1 MFVLATTAC
10 DSPHVRQPDSHSR
23 DSIAPGAQRTD
34 TVAHPPA
41 PDTGQ
46 PAPRIPGPGLSAQPP
61 APLVPTPDTLR
72 GLYVNRW
79 AAIGQTMWRLID
91 VAKETE
97 VNALVIDVKDDRG
110 LMLYRTDVALAR
122 EIGAD
127 TTNPMS
133 HTRLRA
139 VLDSMRA
146 HGIYPIARIVVAKDP
161 LLAAARHEWAIRRRA
176 DSTLWLDRDS
186 TPWLDPTHPEIWK
199 YAADISAEAVRLGFS
214 ELQFD
219 YVRFPDEDRVIREG
233 LYAKTEG
240 RVRAQVIRDQLGY
253 LRELVKPLGVPMAI
267 DVFGLTATDSTD
279 MGIGQRWEMF
289 IDRAD
294 VVLPMVYPSHFA
306 RGTYGLANPNARPY
320 ETIGRALE
328 DAKRRTEGIAG
339 AAKIIPWYQDFT
351 MGAPRYGPE
360 QVRAQIQSGYDSG
373 FSSWILWNP
382 SSRYTLRALL
392 RTDSLRSPSSQRTS
406 SRPIAPAT
414 ACALSSGT
422 KWRASGTIS
431 TVLDGIADCSRRA
444 RVAGRKGSRSPQTI
458 VVGQVI
464 SRRRGVSASVSSQ
477 RSAVRCRTS
486 VARPL
491 SSVNGRRKRSTSRVP
506 CS

>member
-1 MFVLATTAC
+1 MIGAFVPVRNSLVVAIAAASVAC
-10 DSPHVRQPDSHSR
+10 DSSR
-23 DSIAPGAQRTD
+23 DLERAGSGRIGGTTAGVGQTAAPT
-34 TVAHPPA
+34 PLPA
-41 PDTGQ
+41 PDTSPPASRR
-46 PAPRIPGPGLSAQPP
+46 PAPPDLAALPP
-61 APLVPTPDTLR
+61 AQLVATPDTLR

-79 AAIGQTMWRLID
+79 AAIGTSMWRLID

-97 VNALVIDVKDDRG
+97 INALVIDVKDDRG

-139 VLDSMRA
+139 VLDSLRA
-146 HGIYPIARIVVAKDP
+146 NRIYPIARIVVAKDP
-161 LLAAARHEWAIRRRA
+161 LLASMRQEWAIRRRD
-176 DSTLWLDRDS
+176 DSTKVWLDRDS

-199 YAADISAEAVRLGFS
+199 YAADIAAEAVRLGFS

-233 LYAKTEG
+233 RYARSDG

-253 LRELVKPLGVPMAI
+253 LRDLIEPLGVPMTI

-289 IDRAD
+289 VDRAD

-306 RGTYGLANPNARPY
+306 RGTYGFANPNAKPY

-328 DAKRRTEGIAG
+328 DAKRRTVGIAG
-339 AAKIIPWYQDFT
+339 AAKIIPWYQDFSV
-351 MGAPRYGPE
+351 GAPRYGVE

-373 FSSWILWNP
+373 FHSWILWNP
-382 SSRYTLRALL
+382 GSRYTVRALKRDSTAVPNDTTAVP
-392 RTDSLRSPSSQRTS
+392 RTDSGAAHPN
-406 SRPIAPAT
+406 
-414 ACALSSGT
+414 SGE
-422 KWRASGTIS
+422 
-431 TVLDGIADCSRRA
+431 
-444 RVAGRKGSRSPQTI
+444 
-458 VVGQVI
+458 
-464 SRRRGVSASVSSQ
+464 
-477 RSAVRCRTS
+477 
-486 VARPL
+486 
-491 SSVNGRRKRSTSRVP
+491 
-506 CS
+506 

>member
-1 MFVLATTAC
+1 M
-10 DSPHVRQPDSHSR
+10 
-23 DSIAPGAQRTD
+23 
-34 TVAHPPA
+34 
-41 PDTGQ
+41 
-46 PAPRIPGPGLSAQPP
+46 
-61 APLVPTPDTLR
+61 PLVPTPDTLR

-79 AAIGQTMWRLID
+79 AAIGTSMWRLID

-97 VNALVIDVKDDRG
+97 INALVIDVKDDRG

-133 HTRLRA
+133 HRRLRE
-139 VLDSMRA
+139 VLDTMRA
-146 HGIYPIARIVVAKDP
+146 HNIYPIARIVVAKDP
-161 LLAAARHEWAIRRRA
+161 LLAAARHQWAIRRRD
-176 DSTLWLDRDS
+176 DSTQVWLDRDS

-199 YAADISAEAVRLGFS
+199 YASDISAEAVRLGFS

-233 LYAKTEG
+233 LYAKSNG
-240 RVRAQVIRDQLGY
+240 RIRAHVIRDQLGY
-253 LRELVKPLGVPMAI
+253 LRDLVKPLGVPMTI

-306 RGTYGLANPNARPY
+306 RGTYGLANPNANPY

-328 DAKRRTEGIAG
+328 DARRRTEGIAG

-351 MGAPRYGPE
+351 MGAPRYGAA

-373 FSSWILWNP
+373 FYSWILWNP
-382 SSRYTLRALL
+382 SSRYTREALRP
-392 RTDSLRSPSSQRTS
+392 DSIDPD
-406 SRPIAPAT
+406 A
-414 ACALSSGT
+414 
-422 KWRASGTIS
+422 
-431 TVLDGIADCSRRA
+431 
-444 RVAGRKGSRSPQTI
+444 
-458 VVGQVI
+458 
-464 SRRRGVSASVSSQ
+464 
-477 RSAVRCRTS
+477 
-486 VARPL
+486 
-491 SSVNGRRKRSTSRVP
+491 
-506 CS
+506 